1 MQNNVL
7 VYLEQSAER
16 YADKVAYADEKEQ
29 ICFGELQR
37 LICNIGT
44 YFVHKEIFKQPV
56 AVYMQKSCGSIVA
69 CLGVANS
76 GNFYCPLDAEM
87 PSERAAII
95 LKELQPAFVIVDE
108 EIYTR
113 ETELWKQYPAV
124 LYSEL
129 TDSEGVEELIRQTRQ
144 KIIDTDPLYVLFTS
158 GSTGVPKG
166 VLISHRSV
174 IDYIDWLSET
184 FHFSSEDVL
193 GNQAPFYFDNSVFDI
208 YSVLKNGSRMEIVPK
223 ALFKFPIKLL
233 HYLDEK
239 KINTVFWVPS
249 VLCAAV
255 NLRAITQYQPACLER
270 VIFAGE
276 VMPNKQ
282 LNVWRKHLPNA
293 VYANLY
299 GPTEI
304 TVDCTY
310 YIVDREFD
318 DDESLPI
325 GFPCRNTDILV
336 LNEKDEKVSEGE
348 IGELCVRGSSL
359 ALGYYNNLEK
369 TKEAFVQNPLNDKY
383 PELIYR
389 TGDMVKYNEHNE
401 IEFCGRKDF
410 QIKHMGHRIE
420 LGEIETALGKLDGLA
435 MCACVYD
442 DKKKSIVMFYSGKEI
457 EKEELIRFLATKI
470 PDYMRPNKFYYLK
483 EFPLNANG
491 KIDRKKLLQ
500 EYL

>member
-7 VYLEQSAER
+7 VYLEQSAGK

-29 ICFGELQR
+29 IRFGELKK
-37 LICNIGT
+37 LICNIGSF
-44 YFVHKEIFKQPV
+44 FVHKGIFKQPV
-56 AVYMQKSCGSIVA
+56 AVYMQKSCGSIAA
-69 CLGVANS
+69 CLGVAGS

-113 ETELWKQYPAV
+113 ETELWKQYQAV

-129 TDSEGVEELIRQTRQ
+129 TDYEGVEELIRQTCQR
-144 KIIDTDPLYVLFTS
+144 IIDTDPLYVLFTS

-184 FHFSSEDVL
+184 FRFSSEDVL

-208 YSVLKNGSRMEIVPK
+208 YSVLKNGSRMEIIPK
-223 ALFKFPIKLL
+223 SLFKFPIKLL

-255 NLRAITQYQPACLER
+255 NLRAITQYQPSCLER

-282 LNVWRKHLPNA
+282 LNVWRKYLPNA

-336 LNEKDEKVSEGE
+336 LNEKDERVSAGE
-348 IGELCVRGSSL
+348 TGELCVRGSSL
-359 ALGYYNNLEK
+359 ALGYYNNPEK
-369 TKEAFVQNPLNDKY
+369 TREAFVQNPLNNKY

-442 DKKKSIVMFYSGKEI
+442 DKKKNIVMFYSGKEI

-470 PDYMRPNKFYYLK
+470 PDYMRPNKFHFL
-483 EFPLNANG
+483 EAFPLNANG